1 MAALIWAYENQR
13 SHGSGGGRRYMTEEE
28 LERQRKY
35 DEEKSERERQ
45 YEHGMEILE
54 KGDKVCDLIER
65 MVTEILEK
73 NFNDVDK
80 DSLGNKIPRLIIM
93 TQSNKDED
101 ALKRKFRKNSDPM
114 DHKHMFKERL
124 LALKPYAFGQTLGHW
139 TTNTYRF
146 EEFMKIRLDDME
158 SEEDGEMKLYF
169 WGDSN
174 PLTGR
179 FADFFSKNQE
189 ERKAT
194 GQSLYDQME
203 PLLKISVQKLLDEFH
218 RATATA
224 MQWHSMLQ
232 LLTVLENI
240 NN

>member
-1 MAALIWAYENQR
+1 MAELWAYENQR
-13 SHGSGGGRRYMTEEE
+13 SSGSGGSGGYMTKEQ
-28 LERQRKY
+28 LERR
-35 DEEKSERERQ
+35 RQ
-45 YEHGMEILE
+45 FDYGMKILE
-54 KGDKVCDLIER
+54 KGDNVCDLIER
-65 MVTEILEK
+65 MVTNILEK

-80 DSLGNKIPRLIIM
+80 DSLGNRIPKLIIM

-114 DHKHMFKERL
+114 DHEHMFKERL

-179 FADFFSKNQE
+179 FADFFSKNEE
-189 ERKAT
+189 ERQAT

-203 PLLKISVQKLLDEFH
+203 PLLKISVQKLLDH
-218 RATATA
+218 LNSVTATA